1 MTTEP
6 VKTPEQKRAIIKTV
20 VVLAIIVLIGF
31 MSAFLKQW
39 K

>member
-6 VKTPEQKRAIIKTV
+6 VKTPEQKRAIMITV
-20 VVLAIIVLIGF
+20 VILAIIAVIGF
-31 MSAFLKQW
+31 ISAFLKQW